1 MSINTII
8 LIDKNQK
15 RKECFREK
23 LKRNLKF
30 SYTKI
35 EALFQTIREISEKE
49 SYEFRTEQYLKFLDE
64 FLNNL
69 SKKQE
74 MYLIDVDEL
83 SIQNANKLIEEH
95 NNIII
100 IYLQK
105 EPNEGKAIRID
116 GDNDEEV
123 EKLIEEIVKR
133 KLL

>member
-1 MSINTII
+1 MSVNTVI
-8 LIDKNQK
+8 LVDKDKK
-15 RKECFREK
+15 RKECFMEK
-23 LKRNLKF
+23 LKQRLRF

-35 EALFQTIREISEKE
+35 EALFETIREISEKE
-49 SYEFRTEQYLKFLDE
+49 SYEFRTAQYLKFLDK
-64 FLNNL
+64 FLYNL

-83 SIQNANKLIEEH
+83 LIQNANKLIEEH

-105 EPNEGKAIRID
+105 GPNEGKEIRID
-116 GDNDEEV
+116 GNNNEEV
-123 EKLIEEIVKR
+123 DELVEEIVKR